1 LEAVFWALQND
12 PCNFYSEEETIFSLM
27 NNLDFFIANNA
38 KEWFGLIVNY
48 MLYHYKKHPFNV
60 IINHL
65 SKSSP
70 ESRNLVYRVLV
81 SNTKNSFSFDD
92 KGRIEKEYQDIIDYC
107 LKE

>member
-1 LEAVFWALQND
+1 
-12 PCNFYSEEETIFSLM
+12 
-27 NNLDFFIANNA
+27 
-38 KEWFGLIVNY
+38 